1 MFIFSLQANRLL
13 TSFFKKSLE
22 RSSISS
28 PTPHATDKK
37 RKASSEVLSVVE
49 KQQVHQ
55 DGMICIWFLVYLV
68 FEITIDRKKPHFSNT
83 QIKYPAQ
90 GQRLIFLQVADK
102 TRKEMNVP
110 FGQRL
115 SEIVTDSA
123 SISGPPKTS
132 TQSIPVNEIV
142 YKSKL
147 AYAER
152 LSKAKMDIEKSFH
165 ATAMVKIQTISEV
178 RKEILN
184 VLTENRHDLY
194 LHKTVPF
201 RTIESGVGRNQ

>member
-1 MFIFSLQANRLL
+1 MFIFSLQGNKLL

-22 RSSISS
+22 RSSIRS
-28 PTPHATDKK
+28 PTPHASHNVHHATDGKQ
-37 RKASSEVLSVVE
+37 KASLEVLSVVE

-102 TRKEMNVP
+102 TRKEMNVA

-115 SEIVTDSA
+115 SKIVTDSA
-123 SISGPPKTS
+123 SISGLPKNFN
-132 TQSIPVNEIV
+132 PV
-142 YKSKL
+142 YSS
-147 AYAER
+147 ER
-152 LSKAKMDIEKSFH
+152 
-165 ATAMVKIQTISEV
+165 
-178 RKEILN
+178 
-184 VLTENRHDLY
+184 NRLQ
-194 LHKTVPF
+194 
-201 RTIESGVGRNQ
+201 I